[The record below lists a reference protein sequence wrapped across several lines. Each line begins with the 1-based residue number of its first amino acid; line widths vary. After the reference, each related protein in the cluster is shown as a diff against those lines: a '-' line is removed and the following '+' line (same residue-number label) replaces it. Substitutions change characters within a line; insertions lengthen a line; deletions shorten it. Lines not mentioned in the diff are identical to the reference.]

1 MFFNADDDE
10 NDFMSTGGGSKLANL
25 FGMDKASRQGGNE
38 SLTYTAPKQ
47 PRKKESTPDG
57 GAAPVVVV
65 ASVVHAYKYVDGKY
79 APQGKLGAALLANHG
94 AKDYRILLYVTQQ
107 KQITNAKI
115 SLTFAFN
122 IQQNN
127 YASFYDDTRQ
137 MWSIMFESVDAAE
150 KFAKEVAVAKAN
162 SVSGTL
168 TDLIQ
173 QDLLLGEGG
182 LLESGDS
189 AEVKYIGWLLTNG
202 ALGKVFD
209 QSQQDNYFRFRVG
222 KGKVI
227 KGWDQGMLGMKKG
240 AKRLLI
246 IPPSLAYGSQG
257 AGERVPPDST
267 LVIEVQVMR
276 VKLQKGDSPQPSPA
290 PTPAPVAMP
299 ALPNDNDDLEDV
311 GVKGRT
317 KSINEHLTQ
326 SPDSNKAKLI
336 SRMARMGQPM
346 LPLQGAIPAQ
356 PDESDEEMH
365 PHIET
370 PPATIPAAVKP
381 SLAAKPRSM
390 SGVGVGMAPTSAQVI
405 VNQAQ
410 PTVLQS
416 MGNPPMMMT
425 MDGLLH
431 QPQPDFLQNLPGA
444 QQLAVYQN
452 PNTFLQQ
459 QQQQQAALIQQ
470 QQQQLLQQQQQLLG
484 HGLIGG
490 VQGPGGP
497 FAVSSHM
504 PSPLQPTHSQ
514 PPAQPS
520 QPDSLAP
527 ALLSETRQQN
537 TEVRINL
544 SKMSDK
550 VDKILEKLDHMSNT
564 SMMGQMNQNMHM
576 MGSLTP
582 YGSNMTAPSME
593 ASVLMQNIT
602 RIVQENE
609 RLKKDLYDQSNKVQE
624 QNEKIAKLLE
634 QNQRY
639 VEQSHNMLEQRNEGY
654 KTTASQ
660 SQAKVLSL
668 EQEKVHLATEL
679 SSASAQI
686 STLQLEL
693 AEYRKREGELKQQI
707 QLSTNLNLTSKEELD
722 KLRLQREEDEQKVAV
737 LTASI
742 REEKQ
747 ARKASDAKLTSI
759 TEELNDLRAS
769 HVTLEKNL
777 TERKRKALEDRRK
790 LEEDMEE
797 AKQNYE
803 HTIESLREKL
813 RKQKTSVDAETDF
826 KVSKIEE
833 DLTRELQAKY
843 DRNMAVVTEKHN
855 RQIEDLK
862 SEKDELLRK
871 IDEQEKKI
879 ASIRSSG
886 TSTEKQVQILQDEL
900 ADMKVWKEKYDSLR
914 NQAAAMKDK
923 YEKRLEEMEGEMEQE
938 EEKRNEIVE
947 KAKEQRQDLLQ
958 QVQQLQQQ
966 LQQMRKQLQA
976 ASESAQQRNLESSAP
991 SADVTQEVKKIMNTV
1006 FQTLRAEFDSEE
1018 NYSGDEVLST
1028 ILNVIKQTTLKLVSQ
1043 SAPKQEE
1050 SESENEE
1057 ESEEEEEDEQEDK
1070 KERKEEGVDEV
1081 DDEEEEEPISAVSLP
1096 QVSTEPTKPL
1106 NLSVSEQTS
1115 EKSSIPETQAEEDEV
1130 ETSTETPANNTEVP
1144 AKVEESPLHPET
1156 KEEFQTGVANE
1167 NEEENK
1173 SGEANIKRILAEDE
1187 KAAFERDNDAGA
1199 TSPQPDEDA
1208 DEQFENAL
1216 DDIPSSETPIVAAT
1230 LVEAKT
1236 SNGLDS
1242 GDLSSEKSESESST
1256 QQGKI
1261 ENKTEEISEELKKLN
1276 LAASTVVAP
1285 KARTDVIDQPP
1296 PLFDDDEDEDSPLF
1310 GNDDTVSD
1318 TLGAEFT
1325 PKARSASSNNN
1336 VPVNDLAK
1344 NKTTSGKK
1352 EQANEE
1358 DLKPQP
1364 PPPLFGDDSDDDDL
1378 DWLS

>member
-122 IQQNN
+122 VQQNN

-240 AKRLLI
+240 AKRILI

-267 LVIEVQVMR
+267 LVFEVQVMR

-299 ALPNDNDDLEDV
+299 ALPNDNDDLEDL

-370 PPATIPAAVKP
+370 PPAAVKP

-497 FAVSSHM
+497 FA
-504 PSPLQPTHSQ
+504 
-514 PPAQPS
+514 AQPS

-537 TEVRINL
+537 TEIRINL

-582 YGSNMTAPSME
+582 YGSSMTAPSME

-707 QLSTNLNLTSKEELD
+707 QLSTNFNLTSKEELD
-722 KLRLQREEDEQKVAV
+722 QLRLQREEDEQKVAV

-958 QVQQLQQQ
+958 QIQQLQQQ

-976 ASESAQQRNLESSAP
+976 ASESAHQRNLESSAP

-1028 ILNVIKQTTLKLVSQ
+1028 ILNVIKQTTLKLVNQ

-1050 SESENEE
+1050 SEGENEE
-1057 ESEEEEEDEQEDK
+1057 ESEKEEEDEQEDK
-1070 KERKEEGVDEV
+1070 KKKKEEGVDEV
-1081 DDEEEEEPISAVSLP
+1081 DDEDEEPISAVSLP

-1115 EKSSIPETQAEEDEV
+1115 EKSSIPETQAEEEEV
-1130 ETSTETPANNTEVP
+1130 ETSPETPANNTEIS

-1156 KEEFQTGVANE
+1156 KDEFQTGVAYKSEGE
-1167 NEEENK
+1167 NN
-1173 SGEANIKRILAEDE
+1173 SAEANTKHIFAEDE

-1199 TSPQPDEDA
+1199 TSPQLDEDA

-1216 DDIPSSETPIVAAT
+1216 DDIPSSDTPVAAAP
-1230 LVEAKT
+1230 LEGAKT

-1261 ENKTEEISEELKKLN
+1261 ENTKEEISEELKKLN

-1336 VPVNDLAK
+1336 VPVNDPAK

-1358 DLKPQP
+1358 A
-1364 PPPLFGDDSDDDDL
+1364 S
-1378 DWLS
+1378 